1 MDLVHNAPATR
12 RPRSPR
18 TNRIEGNRMAL
29 FESILLLLLL
39 AIVSLQLSRRLRVP
53 YPAMLA
59 VAGIGVAMLPGA
71 PHIALDPHLVMALFI
86 APAILNA
93 AFDFP
98 PRTLRRHWLPLVALA
113 VVAVLL
119 TTAAVAWVG
128 VAFAGLPLAAAVAL
142 GAIVAPP
149 DAAAAAAMLDRDGMP
164 RTTAT
169 VLKGESLLNDAVA
182 LLVFGAALRFVEAG
196 DEVLAVVPQIAL
208 AIPGGL
214 VFGIA
219 MGRIAAVVQPLLAG
233 TLGGIA
239 LQFVWTFA
247 TWIIAERLGLSA
259 ILAIVAAAMTV
270 AHYDRQSARDRVH
283 AFVAWD
289 FVVFVLN
296 VLAFLFIGLEART
309 IVLALDGPQLRHA
322 AAFAGLVLA
331 IVIGVRIAWTLIYN
345 RLVQPVYRRLG
356 RGDAPTLKQGIV
368 ASWCGMRGMVTLGV
382 ALALPASFP
391 QRDLV
396 VLAAL
401 AVVLGTLVIQ
411 GVTLEP
417 LIRLLR
423 FPPDDSHGE
432 ALMRTRER
440 LADVACAVLADRD
453 DRAARTVRDE
463 LDAERREA
471 HADPARLADIDKLRL
486 ATIRAR
492 REALETLRRDGDV
505 DDDVYLEL
513 QQELDLSEIAALRR
527 KAFDLANG

>member
-1 MDLVHNAPATR
+1 
-12 RPRSPR
+12 
-18 TNRIEGNRMAL
+18 MAL
-29 FESILLLLLL
+29 FESLLLLLL
-39 AIVSLQLSRRLRVP
+39 FAIVSLQVSRRLRIP

-59 VAGIGVAMLPGA
+59 VAGIGVAMLPQA
-71 PHIALDPHLVMALFI
+71 PQIALDPHLVMALFI

-98 PRTLRRHWLPLVALA
+98 PRTLRLHWLPLLALA

-128 VAFAGLPLAAAVAL
+128 VAYAGLPLAAAVAL

-164 RTTAT
+164 RATAT

-182 LLVFGAALRFVEAG
+182 LLLFGAALRFVEAG
-196 DEVLAVVPQIAL
+196 DEALAVVPQIAL
-208 AIPGGL
+208 AVPGGI
-214 VFGIA
+214 VFGIVA
-219 MGRIAAVVQPLLAG
+219 GRIAAAVQPRLAG
-233 TLGGIA
+233 TLGGIV

-247 TWIIAERLGLSA
+247 TWILAERFGLSA
-259 ILAIVAAAMTV
+259 ILAVVAAAMTV
-270 AHYDRQSARDRVH
+270 AHHDRQSARDRVH

-309 IVLALDGPQLRHA
+309 IVMALDGPQLRHA

-331 IVIGVRIAWTLIYN
+331 TVIGVRIVWTLTYN

-356 RGDAPTLKQGIV
+356 REGPTWQQGVV
-368 ASWCGMRGMVTLGV
+368 AAWCGMRGMVSLGI
-382 ALALPASFP
+382 ALALPPSFP
-391 QRDLV
+391 QRELV

-417 LIRLLR
+417 LIRWLR

-440 LADVACAVLADRD
+440 LAAVAHDLLGERN
-453 DRAARTVRDE
+453 DRASQVVRDE
-463 LDAERREA
+463 LDEERREA
-471 HADPARLADIDKLRL
+471 HADPASLAEIDALRL
-486 ATIRAR
+486 DTIRAR
-492 REALETLRRDGDV
+492 RAALEQLRRGGDI
-505 DDDVYLEL
+505 DDDVYREL
-513 QQELDLSEIAALRR
+513 QQELDLGEIAALRR
-527 KAFDLANG
+527 KPFDLADG

>member
-1 MDLVHNAPATR
+1 
-12 RPRSPR
+12 
-18 TNRIEGNRMAL
+18 MAL

-39 AIVSLQLSRRLRVP
+39 AIVSLQVSRRLRIP

-59 VAGIGVAMLPGA
+59 VAGIGVAMLPWGA
-71 PHIALDPHLVMALFI
+71 PKIALDPHLVMALFI

-98 PRTLRRHWLPLVALA
+98 PRTMRLHWLPLLALA

-128 VAFAGLPLAAAVAL
+128 VAYAGLPVAAAIAL

-164 RTTAT
+164 RATAT

-182 LLVFGAALRFVEAG
+182 LLLFAGALRFVQAG
-196 DEVLAVVPQIAL
+196 DEALAVVPQIAL

-219 MGRIAAVVQPLLAG
+219 MGRIAAFVQPFLAG

-247 TWIIAERLGLSA
+247 VWIIAERLEVSA
-259 ILAIVAAAMTV
+259 ILAIVSAAMTV

-296 VLAFLFIGLEART
+296 VLAFLFIGLEARA
-309 IVLALDGPQLRHA
+309 IVLALDGSQLRHA
-322 AAFAGLVLA
+322 AAFAGIVLA
-331 IVIGVRIAWTLIYN
+331 TVIGVRIAWTLAYN

-356 RGDAPTLKQGIV
+356 RGEAPTFKQGIV
-368 ASWCGMRGMVTLGV
+368 ASWCGMRGMVTLGI

-396 VLAAL
+396 VDDLHPPAAEHVAGADQHRVTDRL
-401 AVVLGTLVIQ
+401 RDPAGLHERPGQTVLG
-411 GVTLEP
+411 G
-417 LIRLLR
+417 R
-423 FPPDDSHGE
+423 
-432 ALMRTRER
+432 
-440 LADVACAVLADRD
+440 
-453 DRAARTVRDE
+453 
-463 LDAERREA
+463 
-471 HADPARLADIDKLRL
+471 
-486 ATIRAR
+486 
-492 REALETLRRDGDV
+492 
-505 DDDVYLEL
+505 
-513 QQELDLSEIAALRR
+513 
-527 KAFDLANG
+527 